1 MRDSYAKAITFTDAH
16 IRNNYVLTFI
26 TVGEE
31 ETSVISLACFFC
43 QNVFLHLCLLYRIKV
58 IDNNNIVIYYL

>member
-1 MRDSYAKAITFTDAH
+1 MRDSYAMAITFTDAH

-31 ETSVISLACFFC
+31 ETSVISRACFYVRMCFC
-43 QNVFLHLCLLYRIKV
+43 TYLYCIVSKLLI
-58 IDNNNIVIYYL
+58 IIT